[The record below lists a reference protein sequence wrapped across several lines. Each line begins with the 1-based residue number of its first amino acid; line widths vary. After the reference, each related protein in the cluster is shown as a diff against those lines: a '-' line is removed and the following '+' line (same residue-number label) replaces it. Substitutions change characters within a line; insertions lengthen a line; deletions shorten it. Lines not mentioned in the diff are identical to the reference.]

1 MRARARRRPTPVAH
15 PWRLRPPAAGEFAL
29 VKAWKADTYGNLI
42 FRNTANNFNEDMAK
56 AGRITVAEVEEIV
69 EPGEIDP
76 GAGQPSG
83 PSHAAWDRR

>member
-1 MRARARRRPTPVAH
+1 MVAAPRH
-15 PWRLRPPAAGEFAL
+15 THTRPPPPPLRCPAGEFAL
-29 VKAWKADTYGNLI
+29 VKAWKADTYGNLL

-76 GAGQPSG
+76 GACVGQK
-83 PSHAAWDRR
+83 